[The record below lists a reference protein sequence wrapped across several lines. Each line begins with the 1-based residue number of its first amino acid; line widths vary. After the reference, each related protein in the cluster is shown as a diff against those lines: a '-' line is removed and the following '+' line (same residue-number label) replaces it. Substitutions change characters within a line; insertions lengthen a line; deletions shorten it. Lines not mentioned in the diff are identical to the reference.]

1 MVVCICNAIRESD
14 VRAAARQG
22 CATPCQVHRALGRPA
37 KCGKCTTFT
46 RTIIDEERAVA

>member
-14 VRAAARQG
+14 VRVAARQG
-22 CATPCQVHRALGRPA
+22 CATPCQVHQALGRPP
-37 KCGKCTTFT
+37 KCGKCAAFT